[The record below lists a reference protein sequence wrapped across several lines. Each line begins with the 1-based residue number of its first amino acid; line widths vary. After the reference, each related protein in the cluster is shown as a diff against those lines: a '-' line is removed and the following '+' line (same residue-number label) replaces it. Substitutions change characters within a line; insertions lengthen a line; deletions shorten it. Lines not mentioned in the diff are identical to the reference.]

1 MMMDDPP
8 FEPDKALAAR
18 WRSARAIDRAPDRPD
33 ALTLAAYAE
42 GRLDEAAAE
51 AVEAALAADPE
62 LLDTLLAL
70 RAPIEPEVASVALI
84 RSAQSLGRGEPVVV
98 PFPAPRPGAAAPRP
112 VKAWL
117 AWGAVAASLL
127 LVSAAGFDLGLKTE
141 HTINATAAIDDS
153 PSDLLDLSDLT
164 GDDVG

>member
-8 FEPDKALAAR
+8 FEPDRALFARWHAAR
-18 WRSARAIDRAPDRPD
+18 DADAAAPELPD
-33 ALTLAAYAE
+33 ALMLAAYAE

-51 AVEAALAADPE
+51 AVEAALVVDPD

-70 RAPIEPEVASVALI
+70 RAPPEPEAASAALI
-84 RSAQSLGRGEPVVV
+84 HSAQTLVRAEPVVV
-98 PFPAPRPGAAAPRP
+98 PFPVRKPAAPRP

-127 LVSAAGFDLGLKTE
+127 LVSVAGFNLGAATSHAVDTTAAGDE
-141 HTINATAAIDDS
+141 S
-153 PSDLLDLSDLT
+153 PSDLLDLSSLA
-164 GDDVG
+164 GDDIG

>member
-8 FEPDKALAAR
+8 FEPDRALFARWHAARDAAAPALAQ
-18 WRSARAIDRAPDRPD
+18 PD

-51 AVEAALAADPE
+51 AVEAAFAADPH
-62 LLDTLLAL
+62 LLETLLAL
-70 RAPIEPEVASVALI
+70 RAPPEPETASAKLI
-84 RSAQSLGRGEPVVV
+84 HSAQALVRAEPVVV
-98 PFPAPRPGAAAPRP
+98 AFPARRPVAPRP

-127 LVSAAGFDLGLKTE
+127 LVSVAGFDMGLATG
-141 HTINATAAIDDS
+141 HSVSATAAGDDS
-153 PSDLLDLSDLT
+153 PSDLLDLSGLT
-164 GDDVG
+164 GDDIG

>member
-18 WRSARAIDRAPDRPD
+18 WLAVRDTAPATPD

-42 GRLDEAAAE
+42 GRLDDAAAE
-51 AVEAALAADPE
+51 AVEAALAADPD

-70 RAPIEPEVASVALI
+70 RAPPEIESASAALI
-84 RSAQSLGRGEPVVV
+84 LSAQSLVRAEPVVV
-98 PFPAPRPGAAAPRP
+98 PFPSRKPAPSHP
-112 VKAWL
+112 VKAWF

-127 LVSAAGFDLGLKTE
+127 LVSVAGFNMGLATG
-141 HTINATAAIDDS
+141 HPADAATAGDES
-153 PSDLLDLSDLT
+153 PSDLLDLSGLT
-164 GDDVG
+164 GDDIG

>member
-8 FEPDKALAAR
+8 FEPDRALFAR
-18 WRSARAIDRAPDRPD
+18 WRARDADAPAMPD

-51 AVEAALAADPE
+51 SVEAALAADPD
-62 LLDTLLAL
+62 LLETLLAL
-70 RAPIEPEVASVALI
+70 RAPPEPEAASAALI
-84 RSAQSLGRGEPVVV
+84 RSAQALVRAEPVVV
-98 PFPAPRPGAAAPRP
+98 PFPTRKPAAARP

-127 LVSAAGFDLGLKTE
+127 LVSVAGFNLGAATSHAVDTTAAGDE
-141 HTINATAAIDDS
+141 S
-153 PSDLLDLSDLT
+153 PSDLLDLSSLA